1 MARTVLIT
9 GANRG
14 LGLAL
19 THACLRRDDKVI
31 ACCRD
36 PDRARALHQF
46 AEVYPTLSLHR
57 LDVMLAEDYLTL
69 KAAIGATPIDLM
81 VANAGVLGPKL
92 QRFGRTDYHAWGE
105 AFSVNAMAPLRLAEQ
120 FMDNLRQGES
130 PLLIAIS
137 SVMASITNNQEGEY
151 YLYRS
156 SKAALNAVVKSLAI
170 DLADEGIRAL
180 AIHPGWMKT
189 EMGGEEAPLTP
200 EDAAVTLL
208 ETLDRLGK
216 ERTGEFLSYCGEPLP
231 W

>member
-1 MARTVLIT
+1 
-9 GANRG
+9 
-14 LGLAL
+14 
-19 THACLRRDDKVI
+19 
-31 ACCRD
+31 
-36 PDRARALHQF
+36 
-46 AEVYPTLSLHR
+46 
-57 LDVMLAEDYLTL
+57 
-69 KAAIGATPIDLM
+69 M

-92 QRFGRTDYHAWGE
+92 QRLAGPITMPGAK
-105 AFSVNAMAPLRLAEQ
+105 PLPSMPWPCGLAEQ
-120 FMDNLRQGES
+120 FMDNLCQGES
-130 PLLIAIS
+130 PLLIAAIS

-170 DLADEGIRAL
+170 DLANEGIRAL